1 MVVEVRRALL
11 HGLFHVRATL
21 MDQLAE
27 MFQDRLREVRR
38 LCDVS
43 VDARVLPSHIGILS
57 SEHNRS
63 RLSSDM
69 RPSVIGRGQEDDL
82 VFVVDLVEDA
92 PASNSD
98 SPRRGLPIAQPRSR
112 RNLTRGRSKERVENY
127 HHFAMTRNDELLWPE
142 ACTFQLE
149 EAKNMKN
156 VDLPMP
162 LFGFIIATRAILGA
176 GIGLL
181 LGSPRRSRYSAAG
194 GRWEL

>member
-1 MVVEVRRALL
+1 MRGSFLPISGSFRLSITA
-11 HGLFHVRATL
+11 HGY
-21 MDQLAE
+21 LAI
-27 MFQDRLREVRR
+27 
-38 LCDVS
+38 
-43 VDARVLPSHIGILS
+43 RVLP
-57 SEHNRS
+57 
-63 RLSSDM
+63 M
-69 RPSVIGRGQEDDL
+69 IGRGQEDDL

-112 RNLTRGRSKERVENY
+112 RNLTRSRSKERVENY

-181 LGSPRRSRYSAAG
+181 LADRFRRRTRHSVGATLVAVGALTTIPAAFALFGSRRKMGTLSGFSATG
-194 GRWEL
+194 